1 MKKEMSENEARYKA
15 EAYCSMAEHC
25 RTEVLEKLY
34 QWGVSP
40 VWMDGILNHLEQE
53 GYIDHLRYAK
63 AFVRDKYRFNQ
74 WGRVKIAQA
83 LRQKHLSSAEISPA
97 MEEIDEA
104 EYLSILECLINRKL
118 PGVKAKN
125 TFERNGKLVRFAAS
139 RGYEMDEILCCL
151 KRIGCDDG
159 AFD

>member
-118 PGVKAKN
+118 PGIKAKN

>member
-25 RTEVLEKLY
+25 RAEVLEKLY

-97 MEEIDEA
+97 MEEIDEE

-118 PGVKAKN
+118 PGVKAKSA
-125 TFERNGKLVRFAAS
+125 FERNGKLARFAAS